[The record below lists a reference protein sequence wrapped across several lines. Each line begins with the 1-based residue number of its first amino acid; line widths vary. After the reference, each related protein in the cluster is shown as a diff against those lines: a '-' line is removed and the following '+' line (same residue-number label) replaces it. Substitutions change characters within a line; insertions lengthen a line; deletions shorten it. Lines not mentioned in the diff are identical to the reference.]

1 MKLELNPDSAREI
14 GGERV
19 VIGVVIDAGGVDQH
33 IHPRR
38 AGPPSATTL
47 AAFVYHTEPEI
58 GLIFAETF

>member
-1 MKLELNPDSAREI
+1 M
-14 GGERV
+14 
-19 VIGVVIDAGGVDQH
+19 IGVVIDAGGVDQH